1 MLKTPH
7 DVIREQYWPGNPS
20 RKSTYMIDS
29 DLFLFYDLLKKQ
41 NPGLSKVGFSMTLE
55 QFSVS
60 KGRVSLKYV
69 HSMVGHPHI

>member
-1 MLKTPH
+1 
-7 DVIREQYWPGNPS
+7 
-20 RKSTYMIDS
+20 MIDS